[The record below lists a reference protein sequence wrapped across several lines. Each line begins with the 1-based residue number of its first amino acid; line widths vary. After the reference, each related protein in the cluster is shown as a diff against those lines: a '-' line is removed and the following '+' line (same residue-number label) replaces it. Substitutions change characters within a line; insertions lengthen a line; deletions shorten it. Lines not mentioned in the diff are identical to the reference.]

1 VADKNRKTD
10 SVVKDETVE
19 RGASKNGTLY
29 RSATTGKYVTRSADR
44 DPSRR
49 ACETRGWFR
58 AAGRRFSDSADL
70 GSCVRAFI
78 GRYEY
83 RGLIRGVPSDA
94 EAVATGTSPVRLAQS
109 MARRGFQ
116 YSRTLL
122 KRSRRAATFAR
133 VLATRRWAMRTT
145 RSP

>member
-49 ACETRGWFR
+49 TCETRGWFR
-58 AAGRRFSDSADL
+58 AAGNRHQPGSIGAVHGQTRIPVQPHITQTVTTRRYLRPRPGHTTL
-70 GSCVRAFI
+70 GHANHSVTLA
-78 GRYEY
+78 RYSHC
-83 RGLIRGVPSDA
+83 VPSLG
-94 EAVATGTSPVRLAQS
+94 EGT
-109 MARRGFQ
+109 
-116 YSRTLL
+116 
-122 KRSRRAATFAR
+122 AAAMDEIFA
-133 VLATRRWAMRTT
+133 
-145 RSP
+145 